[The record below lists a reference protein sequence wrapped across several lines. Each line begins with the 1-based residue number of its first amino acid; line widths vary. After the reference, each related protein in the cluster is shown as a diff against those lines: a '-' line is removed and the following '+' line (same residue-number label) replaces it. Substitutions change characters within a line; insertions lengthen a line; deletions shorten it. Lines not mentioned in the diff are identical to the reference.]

1 MIAMKKVRNALA
13 LGLLLERSVVEAGKP
28 LVSEIA

>member
-1 MIAMKKVRNALA
+1 MIAMKRVRNALA
-13 LGLLLERSVVEAGKP
+13 LGLLLESAVVDAGKS

>member
-1 MIAMKKVRNALA
+1 MIAMKRVRNALA
-13 LGLLLERSVVEAGKP
+13 IGLPLESSVADAGKP

>member
-13 LGLLLERSVVEAGKP
+13 LGLLLERAVADAGKP